1 MEASHSLKI
10 EESLEHIAVSSCMP
24 ISYGYTFAEDIF
36 STKSSAVSQ
45 HYNGR
50 DRCLMIIDYN
60 VHRLLGAK
68 TASYFVAHGIRAT
81 ICPVVVT
88 EDRKDVAK
96 LLEVCQL
103 FVDFDLLRREPVL
116 VVGGGLLT
124 DIVG

>member
-1 MEASHSLKI
+1 
-10 EESLEHIAVSSCMP
+10 
-24 ISYGYTFAEDIF
+24 
-36 STKSSAVSQ
+36 
-45 HYNGR
+45 
-50 DRCLMIIDYN
+50 MIIDHN
-60 VHRLLGAK
+60 VHRLLYAK
-68 TASYFVAHGIRAT
+68 IVAYFVAHGICAT

-88 EDRKDVAK
+88 EDGKDVAK